1 MNRVEQLEQNAF
13 DNDIDVVSY
22 PFNSERIK
30 GLYCDNVIAVN
41 ASAKMTLSEKTCV
54 LAEELGHYHTTVG
67 NILDQSL
74 ASNRKQ
80 ELRARVWAYNHLIG
94 LIGIIKAF
102 EHHCDSLNS
111 MADYLGVTEKFLE
124 EALAYY
130 KSKYGIYT
138 YLDNYIIYFE
148 PNLGVMKLFDCD

>member
-67 NILDQSL
+67 NILDQSIV
-74 ASNRKQ
+74 SNRKQ
-80 ELRARVWAYNHLIG
+80 ELRARAWAYEKLLKPQSLIAAYEHG
-94 LIGIIKAF
+94 CKNKF
-102 EHHCDSLNS
+102 EIAEFLN
-111 MADYLGVTEKFLE
+111 VTEHFLS
-124 EALAYY
+124 EALEYY
-130 KSKYGIYT
+130 RRKYGVCAQIE
-138 YLDNYIIYFE
+138 NYILYFE
-148 PNLGVMKLFDCD
+148 PNLGIIKLFD

>member
-80 ELRARVWAYNHLIG
+80 ELRARAWAYEKLLKPKRLIDAYEQG
-94 LIGIIKAF
+94 CKKKF
-102 EHHCDSLNS
+102 EIAEFLNITE
-111 MADYLGVTEKFLE
+111 DFLG
-124 EALAYY
+124 EALEYY
-130 KSKYGIYT
+130 RRKYGVCAQIE
-138 YLDNYIIYFE
+138 NYILYFE
-148 PNLGVMKLFDCD
+148 PNLGIVKLFD